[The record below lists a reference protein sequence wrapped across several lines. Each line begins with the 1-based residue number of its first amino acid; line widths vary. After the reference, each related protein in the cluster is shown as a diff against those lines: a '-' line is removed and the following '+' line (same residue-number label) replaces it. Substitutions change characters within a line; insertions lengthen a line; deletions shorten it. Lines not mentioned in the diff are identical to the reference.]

1 MDNIENQSGKKY
13 EYLSN
18 NYDTVYNETEEER
31 DAMSKNYHSG
41 MNYSYGQNLLNKSNG
56 TSMYVNGGMSGNVN
70 GNMNGSM
77 NGGMNGGMN
86 KGAHSANNGMNGNFH
101 YAKNSKKYNS
111 TMEKEKLISNK
122 SMYSKNQSGYSSG
135 GYNGGGYN
143 GGGYS
148 SGGYNGGGYNGGGYN
163 KGNYDSNEED
173 CSETHYHFENKYNS
187 DKDLENNRI
196 LIESDEL
203 ISSRRNHMRTKLQ
216 VLIKVLIIVAIFFL
230 LVFLITKFKKFL
242 NLINVVIKWVGE
254 QGSWSILL
262 FILLFTC
269 TSPLFMSV
277 EIMCVGAGLIFSGVY
292 GKFLGIIVAVFS
304 VATGYVLGMSLCFFI
319 SRYLMHDFIYKK
331 LMVYPIYLAFNQA
344 INSNG
349 LSFVLL
355 IRLSPILPASVVSY
369 ILGVTSL
376 KYKDFALGSVSALP
390 SISIFVYIGVLLQ
403 DISNISE
410 MENHWANLIVLFIGF
425 ILGVVAIAYISVVT
439 KRRLNNLNI
448 MNSSLSTTNID
459 IE

>member
-1 MDNIENQSGKKY
+1 MENIGNHGGKKY

-18 NYDTVYNETEEER
+18 NYDTIYNGTEEESES
-31 DAMSKNYHSG
+31 MSNNYHSG
-41 MNYSYGQNLLNKSNG
+41 MNYNYSQNLLNKSNG
-56 TSMYVNGGMSGNVN
+56 TNMYMNNNMKKGAYNSSDISI
-70 GNMNGSM
+70 NMNNSM
-77 NGGMNGGMN
+77 NR
-86 KGAHSANNGMNGNFH
+86 SMNGNFN
-101 YAKNSKKYNS
+101 YGNNNKKYNS
-111 TMEKEKLISNK
+111 TMEKEKLINSK
-122 SMYSKNQSGYSSG
+122 STYQINQKN
-135 GYNGGGYN
+135 YNN
-143 GGGYS
+143 L
-148 SGGYNGGGYNGGGYN
+148 
-163 KGNYDSNEED
+163 NYDSNEDD
-173 CSETHYHFENKYNS
+173 CSETHYHFENKYNL
-187 DKDLENNRI
+187 DKDLENNRV
-196 LIESDEL
+196 LIEPDEL
-203 ISSRRNHMRTKLQ
+203 LTSRRNHMRTKMQ
-216 VLIKVLIIVAIFFL
+216 VLIKVLVIVAIFFL

-262 FILLFTC
+262 FILLFTL

-292 GKFLGIIVAVFS
+292 GKFLGILVAVFS
-304 VATGYVLGMSLCFFI
+304 VLTGYVLGMSLCFFI
-319 SRYLMHDFIYKK
+319 SRYMMHEFIYKK

-376 KYKDFALGSVSALP
+376 KYKDFALGSISALP

-410 MENHWANLIVLFIGF
+410 MENHWANLIILFIGF
-425 ILGVVAIAYISVVT
+425 ILGVIAIAYISVVT

>member
-56 TSMYVNGGMSGNVN
+56 TSMYVNGGMS
-70 GNMNGSM
+70 GSM

-135 GYNGGGYN
+135 GYNGGGY
-143 GGGYS
+143 S
-148 SGGYNGGGYNGGGYN
+148 SGGYN

>member
-56 TSMYVNGGMSGNVN
+56 TSMYVNGGMSGN
-70 GNMNGSM
+70 
-77 NGGMNGGMN
+77 
-86 KGAHSANNGMNGNFH
+86 FH

-122 SMYSKNQSGYSSG
+122 SMYSKNQSGYSS
-135 GYNGGGYN
+135 
-143 GGGYS
+143 
-148 SGGYNGGGYNGGGYN
+148 GGYNGGGYN

>member
-1 MDNIENQSGKKY
+1 MDNIENHSGKKY

-56 TSMYVNGGMSGNVN
+56 TGMYANS
-70 GNMNGSM
+70 NMNSHM
-77 NGGMNGGMN
+77 K
-86 KGAHSANNGMNGNFH
+86 KGAHSATNGMNGNFH
-101 YAKNSKKYNS
+101 YANNNKKYNS

-122 SMYSKNQSGYSSG
+122 SMYNKSKSN
-135 GYNGGGYN
+135 YNN
-143 GGGYS
+143 I
-148 SGGYNGGGYNGGGYN
+148 
-163 KGNYDSNEED
+163 NYDSNEED

-196 LIESDEL
+196 LIEPDEL
-203 ISSRRNHMRTKLQ
+203 MTSRRSHMRTKLQ

-242 NLINVVIKWVGE
+242 DLINVVIKWVGE

-262 FILLFTC
+262 FILLFTF

-319 SRYLMHDFIYKK
+319 SRYLMHEFIYKK

>member
-1 MDNIENQSGKKY
+1 MDNIENHSGKKY

-18 NYDTVYNETEEER
+18 NYDRVYNETEGEG
-31 DAMSKNYHSG
+31 DVMSKNYHSG
-41 MNYSYGQNLLNKSNG
+41 MNYSYGQNLLNKSNS
-56 TSMYVNGGMSGNVN
+56 TNMYGNS
-70 GNMNGSM
+70 NMNGFM
-77 NGGMNGGMN
+77 K
-86 KGAHSANNGMNGNFH
+86 KGAQSANNGINGDFH
-101 YAKNSKKYNS
+101 YAQNNKKYNS

-122 SMYSKNQSGYSSG
+122 SMYNKSKSN
-135 GYNGGGYN
+135 YNN
-143 GGGYS
+143 I
-148 SGGYNGGGYNGGGYN
+148 
-163 KGNYDSNEED
+163 NYDSNEED
-173 CSETHYHFENKYNS
+173 CSETHYHFEHKYNS
-187 DKDLENNRI
+187 DKDLENNRM
-196 LIESDEL
+196 LMEPDDL
-203 ISSRRNHMRTKLQ
+203 ISSRRNNMRTKLQ
-216 VLIKVLIIVAIFFL
+216 VLMKVLIILAIFFL

-242 NLINVVIKWVGE
+242 DLINIVIKWVGE

-304 VATGYVLGMSLCFFI
+304 VATGYILGMSLCFFI

-355 IRLSPILPASVVSY
+355 IRLSPILPAAVVSY

-376 KYKDFALGSVSALP
+376 KYKHFALGSVSSLP

-403 DISNISE
+403 DISNIDE

-439 KRRLNNLNI
+439 KRRLNNMNI

>member
-1 MDNIENQSGKKY
+1 MDNIGNHSGKKY

-18 NYDTVYNETEEER
+18 NYDTVYNETEG
-31 DAMSKNYHSG
+31 DGDPMSKNYHSG

-56 TSMYVNGGMSGNVN
+56 TNIYVNSDL
-70 GNMNGSM
+70 NGSM
-77 NGGMNGGMN
+77 NGYMN
-86 KGAHSANNGMNGNFH
+86 KGAHSATNGMNGNFH
-101 YAKNSKKYNS
+101 YAKNNKKYNS

-122 SMYSKNQSGYSSG
+122 SMYNKKRSN
-135 GYNGGGYN
+135 YNN
-143 GGGYS
+143 I
-148 SGGYNGGGYNGGGYN
+148 
-163 KGNYDSNEED
+163 NYDSNEED

-187 DKDLENNRI
+187 DKDLESNRI
-196 LIESDEL
+196 LIEPDE
-203 ISSRRNHMRTKLQ
+203 IMASRRNQMRTKMQ
-216 VLIKVLIIVAIFFL
+216 VLIKVLVIVAIFFL

-242 NLINVVIKWVGE
+242 DLINVVIKWVGE

-292 GKFLGIIVAVFS
+292 GKFWGIIVAVFS

-319 SRYLMHDFIYKK
+319 SRYLMHEFIYKK

-369 ILGVTSL
+369 ILGVTSV
-376 KYKDFALGSVSALP
+376 KYRDFALGSISALP

-403 DISNISE
+403 DISNIDE
-410 MENHWANLIVLFIGF
+410 MDNQWTNLIILFIGF

-448 MNSSLSTTNID
+448 MNSSLSATNID

>member
-1 MDNIENQSGKKY
+1 MDNIENHSGKKY
-13 EYLSN
+13 EYLNN
-18 NYDTVYNETEEER
+18 NYDTVYNETEVEG
-31 DAMSKNYHSG
+31 DAMSKNYHAG
-41 MNYSYGQNLLNKSNG
+41 MNYSYSQNLLNKSNG
-56 TSMYVNGGMSGNVN
+56 TNMYMNNDMN
-70 GNMNGSM
+70 GNMNGY
-77 NGGMNGGMN
+77 MN
-86 KGAHSANNGMNGNFH
+86 KGAHSATNGMNGNFH
-101 YAKNSKKYNS
+101 YAMNNKKYNS
-111 TMEKEKLISNK
+111 SMEKEKLISNK
-122 SMYSKNQSGYSSG
+122 SMYKKNRSN
-135 GYNGGGYN
+135 YNN
-143 GGGYS
+143 T
-148 SGGYNGGGYNGGGYN
+148 
-163 KGNYDSNEED
+163 NYESNDED

-196 LIESDEL
+196 LIEPDEL
-203 ISSRRNHMRTKLQ
+203 MASRRNHMRTKMQ

-242 NLINVVIKWVGE
+242 DLINVVIKWVGE

-269 TSPLFMSV
+269 TAPLFMSV

-292 GKFLGIIVAVFS
+292 GKFWGIIVAVFS
-304 VATGYVLGMSLCFFI
+304 VATGYVLGMSLCFII
-319 SRYLMHDFIYKK
+319 SRYLMHEFIYKK

-369 ILGVTSL
+369 ILGVTSV
-376 KYKDFALGSVSALP
+376 KYKDFALGSISALP

-410 MENHWANLIVLFIGF
+410 MENQWTNLIILFIGF
-425 ILGVVAIAYISVVT
+425 ILGVIAIAYISVVT